1 MLWEKIKQSK
11 EDWECEGEEEK
22 TLQIFK
28 RMGIMLGLSEK
39 VSFKQKN

>member
-22 TLQIFK
+22 TDCKFLK
-28 RMGIMLGLSEK
+28 GWA
-39 VSFKQKN
+39 